1 MNTLPGKAKM
11 TQPHWATKELSCPYF
26 IALPCKSARLG
37 DSPHATGEKTELRW
51 TRGGTCH
58 SWSSPGALM
67 WRAESFEKTLMLG
80 KVEGGRRKGQQRM
93 RWLDGITDSMHMSF
107 GKVQGGQGGLA
118 CCSSWGHKEIDMTE
132 RLNGTEL
139 YCTPNTWGWYLG
151 HSWSSG
157 SSSFYLTT
165 NRIYHVLL
173 AVLGLSCSG
182 AFSSCG
188 GGGYPSLAVRGL
200 LILWL
205 LLLAGYWLQVCRLQQ
220 LWLWSS
226 VAAVPGLWCTGSVV
240 VAHGLSCSAEC
251 GIVPHQGSNLKLVC
265 PALAGNFFFFFYHW
279 TTKEAQQV
287 NF

>member
-11 TQPHWATKELSCPYF
+11 TRPHWATKELSCPYF

-37 DSPHATGEKTELRW
+37 DLPHATGEKTELRW
-51 TRGGTCH
+51 TRGGMCH

-80 KVEGGRRKGQQRM
+80 KVEGGRRRGQQKM

-107 GKVQGGQGGLA
+107 GKLRGGQGGLA
-118 CCSSWGHKEIDMTE
+118 CCSSWGHKKTDMTE

-157 SSSFYLTT
+157 NSSFYLIT
-165 NRIYHVLL
+165 NY
-173 AVLGLSCSG
+173 LSCTFGCAGSRLLRSFLQSWG
-182 AFSSCG
+182 
-188 GGGYPSLAVRGL
+188 RGL
-200 LILWL
+200 PFTCSAWASHPVASPV
-205 LLLAGYWLQVCRLQQ
+205 AGYWLQVCRLRQ

-226 VAAVPGLWCTGSVV
+226 VAAVPGLWCTGSVI

-265 PALAGNFFFFFYHW
+265 PALAGKFFFYHW
-279 TTKEAQQV
+279 ATKEAWQV